1 MRTYKDTV
9 SGEKIYLDKGMLFV
23 RRHNQIFRF
32 WDCKIESLLRQRKN
46 PAEIYRRLSIDCNI

>member
-32 WDCKIESLLRQRKN
+32 
-46 PAEIYRRLSIDCNI
+46 